1 MATPNPTSNN
11 NFQLEEHDAGADD
24 VLTQPDT
31 PEQSQKTPPTTNTQT
46 KIPPPFN
53 RTMRCLFPGER
64 KPKNPNKHNVQLRL
78 PLGNI
83 CGCTMIPYGSDPIRN
98 LELSK
103 ILNTTSL
110 VNSTKYNPDLVL
122 VESSTD
128 EESSDEDEQPP
139 NPKRTRE

>member
-1 MATPNPTSNN
+1 MATPNPPSNN
-11 NFQLEEHDAGADD
+11 KSQLGEHVVGD
-24 VLTQPDT
+24 VLTQPAT
-31 PEQSQKTPPTTNTQT
+31 PEQSQKTPPTTNTPT
-46 KIPPPFN
+46 KMPPLN